1 MITRHDGVHAEHQE
15 IAMKTIVHLVLASAV
30 IIGAAS
36 SAFAG
41 HNDQFENGNDR
52 YPWLA
57 DQSTNTRP

>member
-1 MITRHDGVHAEHQE
+1 
-15 IAMKTIVHLVLASAV
+15 MKTIVHLVLAATV
-30 IIGAAS
+30 LFGAS

-57 DQSTNTRP
+57 DQSTNVRP

>member
-1 MITRHDGVHAEHQE
+1 
-15 IAMKTIVHLVLASAV
+15 MKTIVHLVLASAV